1 MLIRFVLENYLSF
14 KGEAELSM
22 IPSLVRRYPDHVI
35 KNPSRSGMDVLKL
48 AMVYGANASGKS
60 NLVRGISDAQR
71 FITMGA
77 KPRGG
82 FKSNVYKLD
91 KKTRTSP
98 TNFEFTILIGSTCYE
113 YGFSYGSG
121 KVCSEWLNIVTKESN
136 KNVYKRTYSEANQ
149 SYDFDFSNLSFQ
161 SEEDKQFFAFTQKG
175 TPEERLFLTECRN
188 RGIEKNI
195 PDLDSII
202 DVINWF
208 SERLIVMFPHSTFSG
223 LEFIVGESESSAK
236 IFAEIL
242 KKFDVGIEKLKLIDA
257 DASEVL
263 DEMPKEVRSR
273 LLSDIKSSKG
283 KSVTLFG
290 DTDERYLLRLDEEGE
305 LIASKVAAMHLDSNG
320 NQVNFDLNEE
330 SHGTRR
336 LLDMLPGL
344 LSMLASDRVVV
355 IDELDSNM
363 HPAIT
368 RSIVSSFLSVTAG
381 VQSQLIVTTHDA
393 SLLDQDMIRKDEVWF
408 AERARD
414 NSSKLY
420 SLEEFKDIRFD
431 RDLNKSYIEGRFG
444 GVPITSQL
452 QKITFESHEE

>member
-1 MLIRFVLENYLSF
+1 
-14 KGEAELSM
+14 
-22 IPSLVRRYPDHVI
+22 
-35 KNPSRSGMDVLKL
+35 
-48 AMVYGANASGKS
+48 
-60 NLVRGISDAQR
+60 
-71 FITMGA
+71 
-77 KPRGG
+77 
-82 FKSNVYKLD
+82 
-91 KKTRTSP
+91 
-98 TNFEFTILIGSTCYE
+98 
-113 YGFSYGSG
+113 
-121 KVCSEWLNIVTKESN
+121 
-136 KNVYKRTYSEANQ
+136 
-149 SYDFDFSNLSFQ
+149 
-161 SEEDKQFFAFTQKG
+161 
-175 TPEERLFLTECRN
+175 
-188 RGIEKNI
+188 
-195 PDLDSII
+195 
-202 DVINWF
+202 
-208 SERLIVMFPHSTFSG
+208 
-223 LEFIVGESESSAK
+223 
-236 IFAEIL
+236 
-242 KKFDVGIEKLKLIDA
+242 
-257 DASEVL
+257 
-263 DEMPKEVRSR
+263 
-273 LLSDIKSSKG
+273 
-283 KSVTLFG
+283 
-290 DTDERYLLRLDEEGE
+290 
-305 LIASKVAAMHLDSNG
+305 LDSNG